1 MSEHATNRITRIFD
15 EHRQANTKALMPFV
29 VGGHPTPESL
39 PNLLKSMDAA
49 GADIIEIGFPF
60 SDPIADGPVIA
71 AAMHEALQ
79 NKVTPGKILESCI
92 LPYDRESQN
101 PSPRN

>member
-1 MSEHATNRITRIFD
+1 MSEHADNRITRIFD
-15 EHRQANTKALMPFV
+15 EHRQKNTKALMPFV

-39 PNLLKSMDAA
+39 PKLLKGMDAA

-71 AAMHEALQ
+71 AAMHGMVVLCRTC
-79 NKVTPGKILESCI
+79 VDPTV
-92 LPYDRESQN
+92 
-101 PSPRN
+101 SPMTTTMAYTL